1 MFLMHIL
8 GKLIGILRS
17 GPSPAQVA
25 FGFSFGMILGM
36 MPFFNLMSAA
46 IIVVVFLID
55 VNISAALLGWMVF
68 KLFAYAFDPLF
79 HDIGY
84 KLLAEAQF
92 MSGFWAALYNLP
104 LVPLTRFN
112 NTVVLGSFVL
122 SAVLFFPVFTAM
134 RAGIIQYRER
144 LEPKV
149 RRLKLVRFFQSNR
162 VYDYYQRLR
171 NLGD

>member
-1 MFLMHIL
+1 MIV
-8 GKLIGILRS
+8 LISRPVLYSLAGILVLGVVLYFLR
-17 GPSPAQVA
+17 GILAPVLLA
-25 FGFSFGMILGM
+25 F
-36 MPFFNLMSAA
+36 
-46 IIVVVFLID
+46 
-55 VNISAALLGWMVF
+55 LL
-68 KLFAYAFDPLF
+68 AYAFDPLF

-84 KLLAEAQF
+84 TLLAEAQF
-92 MSGFWAALYNLP
+92 MSGFWTALYNLP

-122 SAVLFFPVFTAM
+122 SAVLFPPVFTAM

-149 RRLKLVRFFQSNR
+149 RRLKLVRFFQTNR